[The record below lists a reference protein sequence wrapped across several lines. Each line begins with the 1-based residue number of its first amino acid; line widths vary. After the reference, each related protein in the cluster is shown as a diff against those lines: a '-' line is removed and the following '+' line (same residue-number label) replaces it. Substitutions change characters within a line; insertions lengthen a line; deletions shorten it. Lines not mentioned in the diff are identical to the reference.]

1 MGGLFILAAII
12 LTTLL
17 WVDLANRFVWLLLG
31 VVLWFG
37 GIGAYDDYRKIR
49 KQNSNGLSAKGKLL
63 LQVVGTVGAGFVLYS
78 HAGFDGQLSFP
89 FLKEV
94 RPDLGWGYI
103 PFAVLVVVGA
113 SNAVNLTDGLDGLV
127 TGPTVVSSGIYLIF
141 SYLAGH
147 AVLASYLQIPF
158 VAGSGEVAI
167 FCGALMGSSLG
178 FLWFNAFPAQVF
190 MGDVGSLA
198 LGAALGMVAI
208 IIKQE
213 ILLAIVGGVFVM
225 EALSV
230 IMQVGFFKMTGGK
243 RIFLMAPF
251 HHHFEKKGIQEPKVV
266 IRFWIVSIILGFAAL
281 ATLKLR

>member
-1 MGGLFILAAII
+1 MLYHFLYPLHSVFGGFNVFRYITFRCIGAVITAFLFILILGPSFIRAMQRHQIGQVVREDGPETHFCKKGIPTMGGLFILCAII

-17 WVDLANRFVWLLLG
+17 WVDLSNRFVWLLLG

-49 KQNSNGLSAKGKLL
+49 RQDSKGLSAKGKLL
-63 LQVVGTVGAGFVLYS
+63 LQVIGTVGAGFILYS

-89 FLKEV
+89 FLKDV

-158 VAGSGEVAI
+158 VGGGRRGRYLLRRPHGEQSGV
-167 FCGALMGSSLG
+167 
-178 FLWFNAFPAQVF
+178 P
-190 MGDVGSLA
+190 
-198 LGAALGMVAI
+198 
-208 IIKQE
+208 
-213 ILLAIVGGVFVM
+213 
-225 EALSV
+225 
-230 IMQVGFFKMTGGK
+230 
-243 RIFLMAPF
+243 
-251 HHHFEKKGIQEPKVV
+251 VV
-266 IRFWIVSIILGFAAL
+266 
-281 ATLKLR
+281 